1 MAYTAV
7 LDTTNS
13 ILGADIDEIKDFLGV
28 TGTDENNLITDLVNE
43 VSWTFNRDC
52 NRLFLQR
59 ALTEYYDG
67 ELQYNLWLR
76 NPPVEGLTLYE
87 DYEREFAAD
96 TEIDDDDY
104 VLEAESGRVTMLYS
118 RLARGAGIIKATYT
132 GGYEDM
138 PFDLRMAAKLRA
150 ARLYLLG
157 KSLAWGT
164 TSRSDDQG
172 GQTGYMHEASPTE
185 LEAVRKYRLY
195 RGMA

>member
-7 LDTTNS
+7 LDTDNS

-28 TGTDENNLITDLVNE
+28 TGTDEDNLITDLVNE

-67 ELQYNLWLR
+67 ELQYTLWLR

-132 GGYEDM
+132 GGYDDEDI
-138 PFDLRMAAKLRA
+138 PLDLRMAAKLRCS
-150 ARLYLLG
+150 RL
-157 KSLAWGT
+157 
-164 TSRSDDQG
+164 
-172 GQTGYMHEASPTE
+172 
-185 LEAVRKYRLY
+185 
-195 RGMA
+195 